1 MPAGQPFTT
10 LCRSLTRSVSSGRA
24 DLHVHTTCSDGSY
37 TPRQVVDLTRRSG
50 LAAVAI
56 TDHDTLEGI
65 AEAAANASSVEV
77 IPGVE
82 ISSEFHGREV
92 HLLGYFINRSDA
104 DLGEALARL
113 REARK
118 ARFRTMVERL
128 RHMNVPIKEEQVA
141 GLPDST
147 ALGRRHLAEL
157 IVAARRARTIGE
169 AFGRFLHD
177 RSSVVVRKTLLD
189 VADAIA
195 LVRGAGGVAS
205 WAHPSYDCNVDTLK
219 ELRDHGLAAIEVA
232 YPGSDRRKTLA
243 LRSLAID
250 LGLAVTAG
258 SDCHGPGGLKRS
270 LGSSTISKE
279 ELETLRRRAG

>member
-1 MPAGQPFTT
+1 
-10 LCRSLTRSVSSGRA
+10 
-24 DLHVHTTCSDGSY
+24 
-37 TPRQVVDLTRRSG
+37 

-219 ELRDHGLAAIEVA
+219 ELRALGLGAIEVG

-243 LRSLAID
+243 LRSLAD
-250 LGLAVTAG
+250 ELGLAVTAG
-258 SDCHGPGGLKRS
+258 SDCHGPAGLKRS
-270 LGSSTISKE
+270 LGSSTISNE
-279 ELETLRRRAG
+279 ELETLRRRVG